1 MAPDEPDDVLQH
13 CCGLDRCHRDCSRD
27 SKTDQKGTDSH
38 MPIQKWKREARPENP
53 KRMCVMLV
61 TM

>member
-1 MAPDEPDDVLQH
+1 LQH